1 MPQTPKPAPKLRD
14 QLHAIIR
21 TKHYSLRTE
30 KTYWYWI
37 RYFIR
42 FHRLRH
48 PRDMAEAEVAQFL
61 TWLATH
67 KNVAAATQNQALN
80 ALVFLYKHVL
90 QQPLQH
96 IDGIARAKKP
106 RKLPVVLSH
115 EEAISVIAQ
124 LPPPHR
130 LIASLMY
137 GAGLRVSEA
146 CRLRIKDVD
155 FNLHRLVIRSSKG
168 GKDRTTL
175 LPQTLFTE
183 LEELIAQRTHQHAS
197 QSGMPAPVTLPYALA
212 RKYPNAGCAL
222 AWQWLFPSESLCQD
236 DDGRWVRHHLHISA
250 VQKAVKNLLRQL
262 AYTRLPPATVF
273 VTRLQPSCYAK
284 APISVLYKSCLD
296 ILI

>member
-1 MPQTPKPAPKLRD
+1 MPQTSKPALKLRE

-96 IDGIARAKKP
+96 NAW
-106 RKLPVVLSH
+106 L
-115 EEAISVIAQ
+115 
-124 LPPPHR
+124 
-130 LIASLMY
+130 
-137 GAGLRVSEA
+137 
-146 CRLRIKDVD
+146 
-155 FNLHRLVIRSSKG
+155 IRS
-168 GKDRTTL
+168 
-175 LPQTLFTE
+175 P
-183 LEELIAQRTHQHAS
+183 H
-197 QSGMPAPVTLPYALA
+197 
-212 RKYPNAGCAL
+212 
-222 AWQWLFPSESLCQD
+222 
-236 DDGRWVRHHLHISA
+236 
-250 VQKAVKNLLRQL
+250 
-262 AYTRLPPATVF
+262 
-273 VTRLQPSCYAK
+273 
-284 APISVLYKSCLD
+284 SVMR
-296 ILI
+296 

>member
-197 QSGMPAPVTLPYALA
+197 RPA
-212 RKYPNAGCAL
+212 
-222 AWQWLFPSESLCQD
+222 CQ
-236 DDGRWVRHHLHISA
+236 H
-250 VQKAVKNLLRQL
+250 LLRCLMRWPVNIPMQAAHWL
-262 AYTRLPPATVF
+262 GNGCFLLRV
-273 VTRLQPSCYAK
+273 YAK
-284 APISVLYKSCLD
+284 TTTAVGYAIICIFLQYKKQ
-296 ILI
+296 

>member
-183 LEELIAQRTHQHAS
+183 LEELIAQRAHQHAS
-197 QSGMPAPVTLPYALA
+197 QLGTPAPVTLPYALA

-236 DDGRWVRHHLHISA
+236 DNGH
-250 VQKAVKNLLRQL
+250 
-262 AYTRLPPATVF
+262 
-273 VTRLQPSCYAK
+273 
-284 APISVLYKSCLD
+284 
-296 ILI
+296 